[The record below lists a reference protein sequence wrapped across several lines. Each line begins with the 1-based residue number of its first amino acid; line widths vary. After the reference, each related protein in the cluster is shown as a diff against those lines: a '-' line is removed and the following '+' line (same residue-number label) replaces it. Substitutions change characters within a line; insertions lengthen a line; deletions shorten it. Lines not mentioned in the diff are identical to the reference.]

1 MKRTYN
7 KPTLKS
13 VNLWA
18 AEQLM
23 TGSNGKTYNLYSG
36 VGNYATD
43 NEALS
48 NQESGHDIWGNDG
61 SSMWK

>member
-13 VNLWA
+13 VNLWS

-23 TGSNGKTYNLYSG
+23 TGSKELGINSG
-36 VGNYATD
+36 VGNYASGSTD
-43 NEALS
+43 ALS
-48 NQESGHDIWGNDG
+48 NEEGAHDIWGNEG
-61 SSMWK
+61 NGIW

>member
-1 MKRTYN
+1 MKRAYN

-23 TGSNGKTYNLYSG
+23 ANSLGIKTETETGDQS
-36 VGNYATD
+36 
-43 NEALS
+43 LS
-48 NQESGHDIWGNDG
+48 NEEGKHDIWGN
-61 SSMWK
+61 SSNGIW